1 MHEKDY
7 ICNKYLLN
15 KILKK
20 TTPNYW
26 ITVAHKKKYIFED
39 IIIFY
44 LTKISYNSGVCA
56 VKLY

>member
-1 MHEKDY
+1 MRKTISVTN
-7 ICNKYLLN
+7 ICWIKF
-15 KILKK
+15 KKK